1 MNVPKRE
8 PGLVCETITGERA
21 EVAVIVVY
29 LVILG
34 FELDPPELPLV
45 LLVLELLKPP
55 SCFR

>member
-34 FELDPPELPLV
+34 FELDPPLV

-55 SCFR
+55 SCFG